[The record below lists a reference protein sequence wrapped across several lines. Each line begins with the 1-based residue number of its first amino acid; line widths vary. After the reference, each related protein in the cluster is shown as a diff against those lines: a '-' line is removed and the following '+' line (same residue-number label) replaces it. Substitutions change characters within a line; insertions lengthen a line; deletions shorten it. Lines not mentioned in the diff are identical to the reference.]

1 MKAFYALLT
10 IITLGLASCKNYEYS
25 PNEIFDKHSFKNS
38 NAINLKKLGT
48 GDLDDTIR
56 FALTGDTHISRDE
69 IVKFYQ
75 KVNATPSIDF
85 VVVDGDLSEFG
96 TLKEMEWVYRSFNK
110 LNVPYIAVI
119 GNHDL
124 TSRGGD
130 VFQYMFGEFNY
141 SFIYGG
147 TKFICHDTNSR
158 EYDFNGLVPNI
169 PWLKNELQ
177 PAANVKN
184 YVAISHVPPTSE
196 DFDQSL
202 FNDYTKLFAQ
212 TPGFLGSFHA
222 HIHRFKVLDINNTDI
237 PYVVT
242 NALQNNE
249 FLIVEIVDNKIS
261 FERVYL

>member
-10 IITLGLASCKNYEYS
+10 IITFGFSSCKNYEYS

-75 KVNATPSIDF
+75 KVNAMQNIDF
-85 VVVDGDLSEFG
+85 VIVDGDLSEFG
-96 TLKEMEWVYRSFNK
+96 TLKEMEWVYISFNQ
-110 LNVPYIAVI
+110 LEVPYMAVI

-130 VFQYMFGEFNY
+130 VFHYMFGEFNY
-141 SFIYGG
+141 SFTYGG

-158 EYDFNGLVPNI
+158 EYNFNGAIPSI
-169 PWLKNELQ
+169 PWLRKELQ
-177 PAANVKN
+177 PEEAVEN
-184 YVAISHVPPTSE
+184 YVAISHVPPNSE

-202 FNDYTKLFAQ
+202 FKDYTTLFAQ
-212 TPGFLGSFHA
+212 TPNFLASFHA
-222 HIHRFKVLDINNTDI
+222 HIHRFKVLDIDHTGV
-237 PYVVT
+237 PYIVT

-249 FLIVEIVDNKIS
+249 FLIVEIVDNKIN